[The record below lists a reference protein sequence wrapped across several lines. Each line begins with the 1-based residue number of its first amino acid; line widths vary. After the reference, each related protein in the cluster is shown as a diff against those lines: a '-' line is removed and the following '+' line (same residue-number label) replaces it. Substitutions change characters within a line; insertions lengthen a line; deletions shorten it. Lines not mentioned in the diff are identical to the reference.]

1 MIQVI
6 FVFFLVATAYVIG
19 QEPSGLNEPTESTG
33 ASGDVGEA
41 GATGPQALGPN
52 ELDTQNVAEKLSSDP
67 LPKTPLPVDPLPKA
81 PLPADMPNIP
91 DKANSSANGTDIHN
105 HVLEPVKKIFSNMF
119 S

>member
-52 ELDTQNVAEKLSSDP
+52 ELDTQNVAEKLPSDP
-67 LPKTPLPVDPLPKA
+67 LPTDMPN
-81 PLPADMPNIP
+81 MPNIP

-105 HVLEPVKKIFSNMF
+105 HVPEPVKKIFSNIF